1 MGLTYGVQAYPPRR
15 LTTTVLGTRLL
26 IVKLEEVATKTGYS
40 LDQARRRV
48 NELARL
54 KLIERM
60 KLLTEQNRWDYSETA
75 VEMLLALAHFE
86 RDLSMTATDGL
97 RRLLE
102 DKLGRHDPR
111 KTVAELEA
119 ELAEKVRLLQQR
131 DQEIHTLHERI
142 KDMRARLL
150 PVEREVWHK
159 RLVRWATSIFRR
171 RE

>member
-60 KLLTEQNRWDYSETA
+60 KLPTEQNRWDYSETA
-75 VEMLLALAHFE
+75 
-86 RDLSMTATDGL
+86 
-97 RRLLE
+97 
-102 DKLGRHDPR
+102 
-111 KTVAELEA
+111 
-119 ELAEKVRLLQQR
+119 
-131 DQEIHTLHERI
+131 
-142 KDMRARLL
+142 
-150 PVEREVWHK
+150 
-159 RLVRWATSIFRR
+159 
-171 RE
+171 